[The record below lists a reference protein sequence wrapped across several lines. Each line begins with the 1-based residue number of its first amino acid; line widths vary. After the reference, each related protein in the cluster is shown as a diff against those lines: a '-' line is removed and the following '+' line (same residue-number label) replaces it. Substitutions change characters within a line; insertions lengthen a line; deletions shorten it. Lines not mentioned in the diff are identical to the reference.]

1 MIMKMQLNDLR
12 DTLFLTHAPVKKKR
26 KKKKKNEQ
34 KQIDDLSSS
43 ISTFWLGIIS
53 RHEIKNHLI
62 LDDLSSHTCTSTQP
76 NPRPSAC
83 NARAVEGPLE

>member
-12 DTLFLTHAPVKKKR
+12 DTLFLTHAPVKKK
-26 KKKKKNEQ
+26 KGQ

-83 NARAVEGPLE
+83 KARAVEGPLE

>member
-1 MIMKMQLNDLR
+1 MIMKKQLNDLR
-12 DTLFLTHAPVKKKR
+12 DTSFLTHAPVKKK
-26 KKKKKNEQ
+26 EQ

>member
-12 DTLFLTHAPVKKKR
+12 DTLFLTHAPVKKK
-26 KKKKKNEQ
+26 EQ